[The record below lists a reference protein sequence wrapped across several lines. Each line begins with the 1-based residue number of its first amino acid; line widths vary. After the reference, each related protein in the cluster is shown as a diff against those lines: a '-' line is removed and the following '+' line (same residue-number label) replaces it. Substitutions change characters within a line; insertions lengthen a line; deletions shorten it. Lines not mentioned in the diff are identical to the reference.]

1 MQSDFPPKQELAALY
16 KDFPIVGTQTSG
28 WRNFEDSERGS
39 SLARPSLP
47 DLMQRG
53 ATLEPFFDI
62 LKKMDVLNFEWV
74 EVVRGLQT
82 AEARIQELQARSP
95 GEYVIFSQRT
105 QQIVASF
112 NSRAAGEVANGSENP
127 RKTPDVS

>member
-1 MQSDFPPKQELAALY
+1 MAD
-16 KDFPIVGTQTSG
+16 
-28 WRNFEDSERGS
+28 FEDSERGS

-74 EVVRGLQT
+74 EVVQGLQT

-95 GEYVIFSQRT
+95 GEYVIFNQCT
-105 QQIVASF
+105 QQIARF
-112 NSRAAGEVANGSENP
+112 NSRTAGAVADASENP
-127 RKTPDVS
+127 RKTPDVG